1 MHSIKVAVALD
12 KVYEARDERGLAVFV
27 RAVKIGNG
35 RVRCQDVNDPGRSL
49 VLPPNRIVREV
60 TDGEIKEANA
70 ARLAQLEKDIET
82 KTLIFV
88 DVGNDLKEIRD
99 QRLYRVREHPNFD
112 DYCQVKWGMSRRY
125 ADFLIQAAEVFT
137 NLENNCSRLPLP
149 TNESQCRELAK
160 LDDPRLQVRAWEQA
174 VKRLGGRIPT
184 AEQVKAVIETD
195 FRRLSPD
202 PPTAPRED
210 PASSPDAKR
219 NRFRITEMDLS
230 SMPSGTRQRRSADYP
245 LSVLRNTVV
254 CGDST
259 EQLDKLPAQSI
270 DLVFTSPPYYNAH
283 PECGKFPSYESYLDF
298 LRVVVEKISRVL
310 VEGRFLVVNTSPVI
324 VPRPCRSESSQ
335 RYAIP
340 FDLHN
345 LIMECD
351 YEFIEEIVWQK
362 PEGAG

>member
-60 TDGEIKEANA
+60 TDGEIEEANA

-230 SMPSGTRQRRSADYP
+230 SMPSGTRRAGRRTTRSRCSGTLWSAAIARSNLTSYQHNRLILCSHHLHIIMLTPSAGSSRATSRTSISCVSLWRRSAGCW
-245 LSVLRNTVV
+245 SKVV
-254 CGDST
+254 
-259 EQLDKLPAQSI
+259 
-270 DLVFTSPPYYNAH
+270 
-283 PECGKFPSYESYLDF
+283 
-298 LRVVVEKISRVL
+298 
-310 VEGRFLVVNTSPVI
+310 
-324 VPRPCRSESSQ
+324 SSS
-335 RYAIP
+335 
-340 FDLHN
+340 
-345 LIMECD
+345 
-351 YEFIEEIVWQK
+351 
-362 PEGAG
+362 